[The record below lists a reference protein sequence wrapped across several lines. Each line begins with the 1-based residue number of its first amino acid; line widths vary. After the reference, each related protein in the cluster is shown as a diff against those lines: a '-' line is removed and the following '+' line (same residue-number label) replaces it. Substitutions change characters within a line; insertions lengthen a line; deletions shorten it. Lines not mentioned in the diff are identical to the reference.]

1 MVGLTVF
8 SAGRTGVSL
17 LAIENLSVELGPRSN
32 PVKIV
37 DRVSLSID
45 KGETLGLVGESGCGK
60 TITAM
65 SSIGLLPSA
74 TPCSVSG
81 SVKFCG
87 AELIKASDRELRQLW
102 GNRIGVIFQNPMTS
116 LNPSLTIGFQL
127 TEVLRLHQSLQ
138 PDEMLQTVLR
148 MLGRVGI
155 SQPQQRLIQYPHEL
169 SGGQRQ
175 RIMIAMALMCR
186 PDLLIA
192 DEPTTALD
200 VTLQLQIMQLLRSLR
215 DEMGLGVLLITHDLG
230 LVAEFC
236 DRVVVMYAGR
246 VVEVALI
253 KDLFTRPRHPYTIG
267 LLNSVVHMGTAKDQR
282 LPIIEGTAAS
292 LRNRKTGCSFYERCK
307 NATAKCHD
315 QTPVLTSHADA
326 AVACWNPLS

>member
-1 MVGLTVF
+1 MVGLAVF

-37 DRVSLSID
+37 DSVSFSID

-74 TPCSVSG
+74 TPCSVNG

-87 AELIKASDRELRQLW
+87 AELVQASDRELRQLW
-102 GNRIGVIFQNPMTS
+102 GNRIGVVFQNPMTS

-127 TEVLRLHQSLQ
+127 IEVLRLHQSLKLDDAQ
-138 PDEMLQTVLR
+138 QTVLR

-155 SQPQQRLIQYPHEL
+155 NQPQQRLLQYPHEL

-246 VVEVALI
+246 IVEIASI
-253 KDLFTRPRHPYTIG
+253 KDLFKRPRHPYTVG
-267 LLNSVVHMGTAKDQR
+267 LLKSVVHMGTAKDHR
-282 LPIIEGTAAS
+282 LPIIEGTAVS
-292 LRNRKTGCSFYERCK
+292 LRHSNNGCAFSERCK
-307 NATAKCHD
+307 NATAKCRD
-315 QTPVLTSHADA
+315 QTPALSANENTL
-326 AVACWNPLS
+326 VACWNPQS

>member
-1 MVGLTVF
+1 MAGLTVF
-8 SAGRTGVSL
+8 SAGCAGVSL
-17 LAIENLSVELGPRSN
+17 LAIENLSVEIGPRHN
-32 PVKIV
+32 QVQIV
-37 DRVSLSID
+37 DQVSFSID

-74 TPCSVSG
+74 TSCRVNG
-81 SVKFCG
+81 SVKFRG
-87 AELIKASDRELRQLW
+87 TELIQASDRELRQLW
-102 GNRIGVIFQNPMTS
+102 GNRIGVVFQNPMTS

-127 TEVLRLHQSLQ
+127 IEVLRLHQLLHA
-138 PDEMLQTVLR
+138 DEAQQTVLK
-148 MLGRVGI
+148 MLRRVGI
-155 SQPQQRLIQYPHEL
+155 NQPQQRLLQYPHEL

-175 RIMIAMALMCR
+175 RIMIAMALLCR

-246 VVEVALI
+246 IVEIASI
-253 KDLFTRPRHPYTIG
+253 NDLFQSPRHPYTVG
-267 LLNSVVHMGTAKDQR
+267 LLNSVVHMETTKDHR

-292 LRNRKTGCSFYERCK
+292 LRHRNKGCAFYERCK
-307 NATAKCHD
+307 NATPQCRD
-315 QTPVLTSHADA
+315 QTPVLNANADA
-326 AVACWNPLS
+326 LVACWNPQS

>member
-1 MVGLTVF
+1 MN
-8 SAGRTGVSL
+8 L

-37 DRVSLSID
+37 DQVTLSID

-74 TPCSVSG
+74 IPCSVSG

-87 AELIKASDRELRQLW
+87 AELIHASDRELRELW
-102 GNRIGVIFQNPMTS
+102 GNRIGVVFQNPMTS

-127 TEVLRLHQSLQ
+127 AEVLHLHQSLP
-138 PDEMLQTVLR
+138 PDEVQQAVLR

-155 SQPQQRLIQYPHEL
+155 NHPQQRLLQYPHEL

-175 RIMIAMALMCR
+175 RVMIAMALICR

-246 VVEVALI
+246 IVEVASI
-253 KDLFTRPRHPYTIG
+253 KDLFKRPRHPYTIG
-267 LLNSVVHMGTAKDQR
+267 LLNSVVHMGTVKSSR
-282 LPIIEGTAAS
+282 LPVIEGSAAN
-292 LRNRKTGCSFYERCK
+292 LRARASGCAFYERCK
-307 NATAKCHD
+307 NAVAICQD
-315 QTPVLTSHADA
+315 QTPVLTSHSDA

>member
-1 MVGLTVF
+1 MVGLDVF
-8 SAGRTGVSL
+8 SQNRTGVSL
-17 LAIENLSVELGPRSN
+17 LAIENLSVEIGPRSN

-65 SSIGLLPSA
+65 SSIGLLPST

-81 SVKFCG
+81 SVKFCDT
-87 AELIKASDRELRQLW
+87 ELVNASNHELRQLW
-102 GNRIGVIFQNPMTS
+102 GKRIGVVFQNPMTS

-127 TEVLRLHQSLQ
+127 IEVLRLHQLLHS
-138 PDEMLQTVLR
+138 DEAQQTVLR

-155 SQPQQRLIQYPHEL
+155 NQPKQRLLQYPHEL

-246 VVEVALI
+246 IVEVASI
-253 KDLFTRPRHPYTIG
+253 KDLFKRPLHPYTVG
-267 LLNSVVHMGTAKDQR
+267 LLNSVVHMGTAKDQS
-282 LPIIEGTAAS
+282 LPIIEGTAVS
-292 LRNRKTGCSFYERCK
+292 LLQSNNGCAFSERCK
-307 NATAKCHD
+307 NAIAKCRD
-315 QTPVLTSHADA
+315 QTPVLA
-326 AVACWNPLS
+326 ANAYALVACWNPQS

>member
-1 MVGLTVF
+1 M
-8 SAGRTGVSL
+8 SL
-17 LAIENLSVELGPRSN
+17 LAIENLSVEIGPRSN

-65 SSIGLLPSA
+65 SSIGLLPST

-87 AELIKASDRELRQLW
+87 AELIKASNHELRQLW
-102 GNRIGVIFQNPMTS
+102 GNRIGVVFQNPMTS

-127 TEVLRLHQSLQ
+127 TEVLRLHRSLQ
-138 PDEMLQTVLR
+138 TADAQQTVLH

-155 SQPQQRLIQYPHEL
+155 NQPQQRLLQYPHEL

-215 DEMGLGVLLITHDLG
+215 NEMGLGVLLITHDLG

-246 VVEVALI
+246 IVEVAPI
-253 KDLFTRPRHPYTIG
+253 KDLFKSPRHPYTIG
-267 LLNSVVHMGTAKDQR
+267 LLNSVIHMGTAKDNR
-282 LPIIEGTAAS
+282 LPIIDGAAAN
-292 LRNRKTGCSFYERCK
+292 LRARKSGCAFYDRCK
-307 NATAKCHD
+307 SATAKCEDH
-315 QTPVLTSHADA
+315 TPVLTAQADA
-326 AVACWNPLS
+326 AVACWNPRS